1 MKSRLLPLLSLGL
14 IAAVS
19 ASAQFA
25 SSDGFDSSANWTD
38 FVAGTTGGG
47 LMAITSSRLE
57 YTVASPNELSAGDN
71 HIYSWGNPTP
81 FFAPPGSNWS
91 VQVDV
96 HLASLPLTVSTQFAN
111 LNLVVVAGT
120 AAANNM
126 FVVSMDRYSDGSN
139 LVLGFEG
146 DMTRSGVRTPFTYVP
161 NATTNASLAVSY
173 NHSTATLSALIDP
186 DGVAVGGAT
195 WYEIGSAV
203 ASTWTGFD
211 PNTMNVA
218 LVGSSR
224 DTVIGSNL
232 AYFDAFVGSNAALS
246 FTAVPEPSTYG
257 GILGSLAVLFALIR
271 RRKN

>member
-1 MKSRLLPLLSLGL
+1 MT
-14 IAAVS
+14 I
-19 ASAQFA
+19 
-25 SSDGFDSSANWTD
+25 
-38 FVAGTTGGG
+38 TG
-47 LMAITSSRLE
+47 SRLE
-57 YTVASPNELSAGDN
+57 YTVATPSGLSNGDN
-71 HIYSWGNPTP
+71 RIYSWGNPTP
-81 FFAPPGSNWS
+81 YYATPGSDWS

-96 HLASLPLTVSTQFAN
+96 HLAGLPLTVSTQFAN
-111 LNLVVVAGT
+111 LNLVVVAGDST
-120 AAANNM
+120 ANNR
-126 FVVSMDRYSDGSN
+126 FVVAIDRYFDGSN

-146 DMTRSGVRTPFTYVP
+146 DMTRAGSRTGFSYVP
-161 NATTNASLAVSY
+161 NATTNASLAISY

-232 AYFDAFVGSNAALS
+232 AYFDAFVGSNSALA
-246 FTAVPEPSTYG
+246 FTAVPEPSTYA
-257 GILGSLAVLFALIR
+257 GILGSLAALFALIR